1 MWRFVSFF
9 HNIAGYPLIRPF
21 HLVTTHR
28 NPSYDLPAGATNPID
43 PNSEEWKQ
51 FEVVVGLTNAQEAKN
66 EQMERA
72 KAEKKVVV
80 KEEGGEEG

>member
-28 NPSYDLPAGATNPID
+28 NPSYDLLAGATNPID

-51 FEVVVGLTNAQEAKN
+51 LKDETV
-66 EQMERA
+66 
-72 KAEKKVVV
+72 KKVKKV
-80 KEEGGEEG
+80 KMDDIDVEMVQDEAGQEEQVT